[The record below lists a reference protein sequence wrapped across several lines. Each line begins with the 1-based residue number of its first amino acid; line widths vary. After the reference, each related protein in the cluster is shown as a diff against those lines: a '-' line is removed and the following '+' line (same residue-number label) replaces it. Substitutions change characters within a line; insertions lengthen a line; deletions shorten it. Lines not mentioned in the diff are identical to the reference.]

1 MAIKSNLDKK
11 LKANTQQRHQ
21 TRREQTE
28 RERKR
33 EGQSKY
39 LYLGSALGFI
49 GYFHESIYFNIYFF
63 VAIR

>member
-21 TRREQTE
+21 TRREQRE
-28 RERKR
+28 RER
-33 EGQSKY
+33 ESKY
-39 LYLGSALGFI
+39 LYLGSVLRFI
-49 GYFHESIYFNIYFF
+49 GYFNESIYFYRYFH